1 MKRDEN
7 GKRKVSPIDLDL
19 AYSCNFF
26 RIHVEETL
34 QSLALTKTLPAQ
46 SFLETILPLTTH
58 QSDQYHH
65 ATAASLAFY
74 FQFALSALSIGKFPT
89 KQ

>member
-26 RIHVEETL
+26 RIYVEETL

-65 ATAASLAFY
+65 AASLAFY
-74 FQFALSALSIGKFPT
+74 FQFALSALPIGKFYE